1 MPTNTV
7 TDETRVINLLLE
19 LKAAEKEKK
28 EAMKML
34 KENIVRLKEE
44 IAAIVNNQPEDAEE
58 TSTN

>member
-44 IAAIVNNQPEDAEE
+44 IAAIVNNQHGEDEE
-58 TSTN
+58 APAA